1 MQTDFQAVLRRF
13 GVLLFCD
20 MYGNQRFQPYMPQNI
35 RPRGSVATEIGEKR
49 IPSCSSPKADVDGSK
64 TESGGWRNFGKICGV
79 EERRSDV
86 NAFVQKDG
94 YLRPRGSVATEIGET
109 QIPSCSSS
117 KANVDGSNTE
127 SRRWYNF
134 GKSCQVKERKIDVN
148 EIVRKNGSIFAP
160 PTSSCERYLPRMS
173 RSEAFP

>member
-1 MQTDFQAVLRRF
+1 MLRRF

-20 MYGNQRFQPYMPQNI
+20 MYGNRRFQPYTAQKL
-35 RPRGSVATEIGEKR
+35 RPRGSVATEIGEEM
-49 IPSCSSPKADVDGSK
+49 IPSCSSQKADVDGSK

-94 YLRPRGSVATEIGET
+94 YFRPRGSVAIEIGET

-160 PTSSCERYLPRMS
+160 PTSSCERSSPGMS
-173 RSEAFP
+173 RSEALPSGA